1 MLKVTDDV
9 NAQLHGY
16 DGMQKE
22 RNITI
27 GDLKRAI
34 QCLFHAVTRD
44 DCCEVWS
51 WLARSQASQAHVWR
65 KGRIN
70 YLFIRVYRKRRINY
84 LFIHI
89 GVTAV
94 RGGTWPFIL
103 RGVRL
108 SRRLII
114 SIEQTS
120 IYVSTFPNALTF
132 NKAQNHDISIHF
144 STNSIVDLCHTPP

>member
-44 DCCEVWS
+44 DCCEV
-51 WLARSQASQAHVWR
+51 
-65 KGRIN
+65 
-70 YLFIRVYRKRRINY
+70 
-84 LFIHI
+84 
-89 GVTAV
+89 
-94 RGGTWPFIL
+94 
-103 RGVRL
+103 
-108 SRRLII
+108 
-114 SIEQTS
+114 
-120 IYVSTFPNALTF
+120 
-132 NKAQNHDISIHF
+132 
-144 STNSIVDLCHTPP
+144 